1 MEYSAYT
8 LKEIKQHIDLAI
20 HLTMLHKDEGC
31 WQALL
36 EVQGRL
42 YEEFGL
48 ADQQKGE
55 NYAGNEIFIKTGF
68 D

>member
-1 MEYSAYT
+1 MVKT
-8 LKEIKQHIDLAI
+8 PKLRVLCRHTNLGNGVKIDLLNEAI

-36 EVQGRL
+36 EAQGRL

-48 ADQQKGE
+48 D
-55 NYAGNEIFIKTGF
+55 

>member
-1 MEYSAYT
+1 MEYSVYT

-36 EVQGRL
+36 EAQGRL

-48 ADQQKGE
+48 D
-55 NYAGNEIFIKTGF
+55 